1 MSGKPEE
8 TKVKLFLYLIGTGGR
23 EVYETLQFGAVPN
36 ERTLA
41 QVIKAFDDH
50 CDPKK
55 SETVERYKFFTRFQ
69 EQGESLEK
77 FMTELRILAATCN
90 FEMLHDSLLR
100 ARIICGIL
108 DSNLREELL
117 KEQSLDLTK
126 CIQMCR
132 AAELSKARKKTIET
146 NESIHG
152 VRDDKSDKRNR
163 KSRSNVAER
172 RRSDKQHP
180 GGSLRCM
187 QVLWRASCT
196 WSMSSIQ
203 QNVS

>member
-1 MSGKPEE
+1 MERGNISIHGSGNVRQARGNEGKI
-8 TKVKLFLYLIGTGGR
+8 VSLSNRHGGR
-23 EVYETLQFGAVPN
+23 EVYETLQFGAVLN

-41 QVIKAFDDH
+41 QVIKALDDH

-55 SETVERYKFFTRFQ
+55 SETAERYKFFTRFQ

-90 FEMLHDSLLR
+90 FEMLHDSLLPD
-100 ARIICGIL
+100 RIICGIL

-132 AAELSKARKKTIET
+132 VAELSKARKKTIET
-146 NESIHG
+146 N
-152 VRDDKSDKRNR
+152 
-163 KSRSNVAER
+163 
-172 RRSDKQHP
+172 
-180 GGSLRCM
+180 
-187 QVLWRASCT
+187 
-196 WSMSSIQ
+196 
-203 QNVS
+203 